1 MESIRVIPAI
11 DLMDGRCV
19 RLVQG
24 DYRRSTTYPQEPVE
38 LARLFQSVGLDWL
51 HVVDLDGART
61 GQSVNLVTVK
71 ALAAT
76 GIGIEL
82 GGGIRTADHIQQALD
97 SGAEHVILGS
107 SLMSNRDDL
116 PRWLDRFPGRLVA
129 GVDARNGKVAV
140 HGWQETTTV
149 LARELIA
156 RLEKLGFRRVIYTDI
171 ATDGTLAGP
180 NLAQLRAV
188 ARSTRME
195 MTASGGIGSAADIRA
210 VAALAELGVMGVIV
224 GKAFY
229 DGRITLEELATC
241 LSGDQ
246 TA

>member
-1 MESIRVIPAI
+1 MERFRVIPAI

-24 DYRRSTTYPQEPVE
+24 DYDRSTRYPQEPVE
-38 LARLFQSVGLDWL
+38 LAQLFQSVGLDWL
-51 HVVDLDGART
+51 HVVDLDGARA
-61 GQSVNLVTVK
+61 GRLVNLATVK

-82 GGGIRTADHIQQALD
+82 GGGIRTAEHIQQTLD
-97 SGAEHVILGS
+97 SGAAHVILGS
-107 SLMSNRDDL
+107 SLISNRDDL

-129 GVDARNGKVAV
+129 GVDARDGRVAV

-149 LARELIA
+149 PALDLIT
-156 RLEKLGFRRVIYTDI
+156 RLEEIRFRRVIYTDI

-180 NLAQLRAV
+180 NLAQLRSV

-195 MTASGGIGSAADIRA
+195 VTASGGIGSVADIQA
-210 VAALAELGVMGVIV
+210 VAALARLGVKGVIV

-229 DGRITLEELATC
+229 DGKITLEELAAC
-241 LSGDQ
+241 LNNDQ
-246 TA
+246 TD